1 MRNNQ
6 NYGMIS
12 FVISLNEIRN
22 RAVAFSKEWGRD
34 YNEDAEAKSFWDGF
48 FEVFGVSRRRV
59 ATFEWPVKKIDNKQ
73 GYVDVLWKGVM
84 LAEHKSRGKSLD
96 KAFAQAKDYCPG
108 LRDAEL
114 PKYIVV
120 SDFEKIRIYNLE
132 NNKHEEF
139 LLKDLHKNIDLFDF
153 ISGHKSIFDYEK
165 EEIASVKAAELMADF
180 HNEIAKT
187 GYSGH
192 DLEVFLVRILF
203 CLFADDTGIFPKN
216 SFRNYIENR
225 INIDGSDLGM
235 HLSQIF
241 QILNTP
247 KEKRQLN
254 LDESLMILPYVNGGI
269 FAENIGIISCDA
281 TAVVR
286 LIKCCSFD
294 WSEISASIFGSL
306 FQGVIDKKERRQLGA
321 HYTSELNIL
330 KVINSLFLDE
340 LYVEFDNVKYE
351 LKKLDTFHKKLS
363 TLNFLD
369 PACGCGNFLVVA
381 YRELRKLEL
390 EVLKQKQKIGDLMLL
405 DAKDMSIVNIN
416 QFYGIEIEEP
426 PTLIARVAMYLVD
439 HQMNNLLSQYFGKIY
454 ARIPLHE
461 PATIVNSDALT
472 TNWENIVPKN
482 KLSYILGNPPFVG
495 ARLMGKEQKQIFL
508 DTFDNAKGAGNL
520 DFVTAWYEKAS
531 KYMQGTFIKTAF
543 VSTNSICQ
551 GEQVGILWKRLKEKY
566 NITIHFAHQT
576 FKWNNDAPGVAGV
589 YCIIVGFACFD
600 VPKKYLYEYETI
612 KSEPKEKEAKHINA
626 YLVEGEDV
634 FIENRSKPICEVPEI
649 VFGSMPN
656 DGGNFLF
663 TEEEKNQ
670 FIKEEPNAEPYIKEL
685 ISAKEYLNGEKRYC
699 LWLKNIEPSI
709 LRTLPKV
716 LERVENVRKL
726 REESTRKETKEL
738 AKTSSL
744 FGEIRQP
751 ESDYVYIPLTSS
763 ENRDYIPMSFFDKDK
778 ISNNTGSL
786 IPNATLYDFGILQS
800 AQHMV
805 WVNYVCGRLESRY
818 RYSNN
823 LVYNNFPWPESST
836 EEQKKKVEECAQK
849 VLDTRLLF
857 PNSSLTDLYDPNTMP
872 PELVKAHTDLD
883 RAVDSCYGRKFIN
896 KEERIEFLFELY
908 KKYTSK

>member
-1 MRNNQ
+1 M
-6 NYGMIS
+6 
-12 FVISLNEIRN
+12 ISLNEIRN
-22 RAVAFSKEWGRD
+22 RALTFSKEWERE

-59 ATFEWPVKKIDNKQ
+59 ATFEYPVKKIDGGK
-73 GYVDVLWKGVM
+73 GYIDVIWKGVM
-84 LAEHKSRGKSLD
+84 LAEHKTRGKSLD
-96 KAFAQAKDYCPG
+96 KAYTQAKDYCPG

-114 PKYIVV
+114 PRYIIV
-120 SDFEKIRIYNLE
+120 SDFEKIRVYNLE
-132 NNKHEEF
+132 NGTQEEF

-153 ISGHKSIFDYEK
+153 ISGHKSVFDYGKQEM
-165 EEIASVKAAELMADF
+165 ASVEAAELMADF

-203 CLFADDTGIFPKN
+203 CLFADSTGIFPKN
-216 SFRNYIENR
+216 SFHNYIETK
-225 INIDGSDLGM
+225 INQDGSDLGM

-247 KEKRQLN
+247 NEKRQST
-254 LDESLMILPYVNGGI
+254 LDESLAILPYVNGGI
-269 FAENIGIISCDA
+269 FAENIGIVSCDA
-281 TAVVR
+281 TAVLR
-286 LIKCCSFD
+286 LLKCCKFD
-294 WSEISASIFGSL
+294 WSEISAAIFGSL
-306 FQGVIDKKERRQLGA
+306 FQGVIDREARRHLGA

-330 KVINSLFLDE
+330 KVIHSLFLEE
-340 LYVEFDNVKYE
+340 LYIEFDNVKYE
-351 LKKLDTFHKKLS
+351 LNKLNVFHKKLS

-390 EVLKQKQKIGDLMLL
+390 EVLKQKQKIGDMMLL
-405 DAKDMSIVNIN
+405 DALDISVININ

-439 HQMNNLLSQYFGKIY
+439 HQMNILLSQYFGKIY
-454 ARIPLHE
+454 ARIPLRE
-461 PATIVNSDALT
+461 PATIVNADALT
-472 TNWENIVPKN
+472 TDWESIVSKD

-495 ARLMGKEQKQIFL
+495 ARLMEKEQKENFIKLFD
-508 DTFDNAKGAGNL
+508 DTKGAGNL

-531 KYMQGTFIKTAF
+531 RYMVGTKIKTAF

-551 GEQVGILWKRLKEKY
+551 GEQVSILWKRLKEKY

-576 FKWNNDAPGVAGV
+576 FKWNNDAPGVAAV

-612 KSEPKEKEAKHINA
+612 KSEPKEKEVKHINA

-634 FIENRSKPICEVPEI
+634 FVENRSKPICDVPEI

-663 TEEEKNQ
+663 TEEGKDK
-670 FIKEEPNAEPYIKEL
+670 FISEEPNAEKYIKEL

-716 LERVENVRKL
+716 LERVENVKKL
-726 REESTRKETKEL
+726 RTESTRKETNEL
-738 AKTSSL
+738 AKMPAL

-751 ESDYVYIPLTSS
+751 ENEYILIPRVSS
-763 ENRDYIPMSFFDKDK
+763 ENRDYIPMSFFDKEK
-778 ISNNTGSL
+778 IAGDTCLS
-786 IPNATLYDFGILQS
+786 IPNATLYHFGILQS
-800 AQHMV
+800 IQHMT
-805 WVNYVCGRLESRY
+805 WVNYVCGRLKSDY

-823 LVYNNFPWPESST
+823 LVYNNFPWPEKVSD
-836 EEQKKKVEECAQK
+836 EHKKKVEDCAQK
-849 VLDTRLLF
+849 VLEIRLQF
-857 PNSSLTDLYDPNTMP
+857 PNSSLADLYDPNTMP
-872 PELVKAHTDLD
+872 SDLVETHNNLD
-883 RAVDSCYGRKFIN
+883 RAVDSCYGRKFSD

-908 KKYTSK
+908 KKYIKKQ